1 MYREEMAHKKIGTLA
16 GILITFAIVGAILAT
31 MFILSFIGFLLNL
44 PWLQLFAFVIVV
56 LAGFFVVKRYI
67 CLLYTSAGADC
78 FAAGTDTKNETV
90 SELEQKFEADYNAAV
105 KELLIFIERA
115 RTEYSLADAEP
126 VPFRWSI
133 YRQRPQLRYTLASH
147 IIRGVMNG
155 QYPVGSY
162 LPSLQQMA
170 NSYGVGQM
178 CIRDRLRVVA
188 K

>member
-1 MYREEMAHKKIGTLA
+1 MGNDPVYPVSLFGRPA
-16 GILITFAIVGAILAT
+16 GG
-31 MFILSFIGFLLNL
+31 
-44 PWLQLFAFVIVV
+44 
-56 LAGFFVVKRYI
+56 
-67 CLLYTSAGADC
+67 GADC

-170 NSYGVGQM
+170 NSYGVGLNTVRRTLGLLESMGLTKSYQGKGTLV
-178 CIRDRLRVVA
+178 CREPAKVDFTQTGTWEGIRLYRKA
-188 K
+188 CNCSH